1 MGDLLL
7 NKAENKIKITSKIK
21 NYEVFFENS
30 FDKILKKIPTG
41 SVLIVDQNLRKKI
54 EKKLKKKN
62 FKILYIAA
70 SEKSKSFEKIGD
82 TIKKLIQISVNKTT
96 TIVAIGGGTIQDLV
110 AFISSIFFRGIDW
123 IFVPTTLLSQC
134 DSCIGGKTSINFH
147 GIKNQLGNFYPPNK
161 IFINFNFLKDISKR
175 DLKSGLGEM
184 SHFYFVSG
192 NKDFLIF
199 DGYLKKAINRNL
211 DVIQKIIKRSLSI
224 KKIFIEKDE
233 FDKKERIILNYGHS
247 FGHAI
252 EKITKFKIPHGIA
265 VANGM
270 NIANFVSFKMKYISK
285 NQFNKM
291 SSTLDRLLGKD
302 KLKKFKIDELI
313 KALKKDK
320 KNLKGSI
327 RLILTKGVGKMFI
340 KKINDHNKIRDILFD
355 YQNTLQNSK

>member
-7 NKAENKIKITSKIK
+7 NKIQNKIKITSKIK
-21 NYEVFFENS
+21 NYEVIFENN
-30 FDKILKKIPTG
+30 FEKILKNFPTE
-41 SVLIVDQNLRKKI
+41 SVLIVDKNLKKKLKTKI
-54 EKKLKKKN
+54 EKKK
-62 FKILYIAA
+62 FKILYIVA
-70 SEKSKSFEKIGD
+70 SEKIKSFEKID
-82 TIKKLIQISVNKTT
+82 EIIKKLIQISVNKTT

-134 DSCIGGKTSINFH
+134 DSCIGGKTSINFY
-147 GIKNQLGNFYPPNK
+147 GIKNQLGNFYPPNR
-161 IFINFNFLKDISKR
+161 IFVNFNFLKDISNR
-175 DLKSGLGEM
+175 DLKAGLGEM

-192 NKDFLIF
+192 KKDFSDF
-199 DGYLKKAINRNL
+199 DKYLKEAINRKQ

-224 KKIFIEKDE
+224 KKRFIEKDE

-252 EKITKFKIPHGIA
+252 EKITNFKIPHGIA

-270 NIANFVSFKMKYISK
+270 NIANFASFKMKYIDK
-285 NQFNKM
+285 NQFTKM
-291 SSTLDRLLGKD
+291 GFTLDRLLGND
-302 KLKKFKIDELI
+302 KLKKFKTDELI

-327 RLILTKGVGKMFI
+327 RLILTKGLGKMFV
-340 KKINDHNKIRDILFD
+340 KKINNPNRLRDILID
-355 YQNTLQNSK
+355 YQNTLRHK